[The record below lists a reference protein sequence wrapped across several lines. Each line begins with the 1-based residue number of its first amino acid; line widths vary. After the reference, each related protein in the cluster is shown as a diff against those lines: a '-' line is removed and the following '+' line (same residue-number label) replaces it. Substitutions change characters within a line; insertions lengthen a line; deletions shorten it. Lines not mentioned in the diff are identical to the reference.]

1 MILSGT
7 TRAILQLLRLISS
20 LVCLVVYLRADTSRI
35 TYRSTYPVLTLLIGI
50 VLLNTAVHS
59 AFEPDPIQTTNFMM
73 LLLGAGSTF
82 LCTKGFA
89 MSVSMTVGSWILVA
103 AMFGGEGNWRHFAIA
118 VFATTVLAVVI
129 QEVQQRALTRL
140 QQSLIVQEDS

>member
-1 MILSGT
+1 
-7 TRAILQLLRLISS
+7 
-20 LVCLVVYLRADTSRI
+20 
-35 TYRSTYPVLTLLIGI
+35 
-50 VLLNTAVHS
+50 
-59 AFEPDPIQTTNFMM
+59 MM

-89 MSVSMTVGSWILVA
+89 MSVSLTVGSWILVA